1 MRSAPFVRQFGGG
14 SFKMM
19 RSDTKAG
26 RELKRTA
33 FGFQRFCMAG
43 IRSIY
48 GLGAAVLLASSV
60 FAGGCANKAATDG
73 AQLGPGAGAN
83 GGPITPGT
91 QRDFSV
97 NVGDLVYF
105 ASDSTSLTPEAQATL
120 NKQAQWLRQ
129 YPQFT
134 ITVEGHAD
142 ERGTREYNMALGARR
157 ATAVRNYLTRL
168 GIQGQRLRTISYG
181 KERPVAVCNDIS
193 CWSQNRRAQTVL
205 NNRIAG

>member
-1 MRSAPFVRQFGGG
+1 MV
-14 SFKMM
+14 
-19 RSDTKAG
+19 
-26 RELKRTA
+26 
-33 FGFQRFCMAG
+33 G
-43 IRSIY
+43 IRSIFSA
-48 GLGAAVLLASSV
+48 GAAALLAIV
-60 FAGGCANKAATDG
+60 MLAGGCANKSVSPDS
-73 AQLGPGAGAN
+73 AQLGPGAGR

-105 ASDSTSLTPEAQATL
+105 ASDSTSLTPEGQSTL
-120 NKQAQWLRQ
+120 RKQAQWLRQ

-134 ITVEGHAD
+134 ITIEGHAD

-157 ATAVRNYLTRL
+157 ATAVRNYLTRT
-168 GIQGQRLRTISYG
+168 GIQAQRLRTISYG

>member
-1 MRSAPFVRQFGGG
+1 MKSQGFG
-14 SFKMM
+14 MV
-19 RSDTKAG
+19 
-26 RELKRTA
+26 
-33 FGFQRFCMAG
+33 G
-43 IRSIY
+43 IRSLY
-48 GLGAAVLLASSV
+48 SVGAAAVLAVTLM
-60 FAGGCANKAATDG
+60 AGGCANNSATPSS

-157 ATAVRNYLTRL
+157 ATAVRNYLTRM
-168 GIQGQRLRTISYG
+168 GIQGGRLRTISYG